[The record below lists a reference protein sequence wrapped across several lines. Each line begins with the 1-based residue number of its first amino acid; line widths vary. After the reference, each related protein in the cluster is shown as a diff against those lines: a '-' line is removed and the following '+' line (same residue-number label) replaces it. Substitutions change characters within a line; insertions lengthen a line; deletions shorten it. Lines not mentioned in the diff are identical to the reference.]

1 MKYYVFCKTHNG
13 ERIYINFAIPRPKVR
28 ADIPAPVYQITCP
41 QGSMSFYSKM
51 DIIAEAEILPAAI
64 VGVGAGLILSLL
76 DPLVGVAG
84 GGAAFSG
91 IMADEEKRVKE
102 FNQSVG

>member
-1 MKYYVFCKTHNG
+1 MKYYVFCKTHNE
-13 ERIYINFAIPRPKVR
+13 ERIYVTFSNPPPKVR
-28 ADIPAPVYQITCP
+28 AEIPAPVYQITCP
-41 QGSMSFYSKM
+41 KGSVSFYSKM
-51 DIIAEAEILPAAI
+51 DIIAEVEVLPAAI
-64 VGVGAGLILSLL
+64 VGLGAGLILSLL

-91 IMADEEKRVKE
+91 MMADEEKKVKE